1 MKVRYTVIIEK
12 GEANYGAYAPD
23 IPGCGT
29 VAETREEVEQ
39 LIREAIEFHLE
50 GLALAGQP
58 IPQPVSDA
66 ITVDVTLPANAAP
79 QPVFADHSE
88 TA

>member
-1 MKVRYTVIIEK
+1 MRYTVIIEK
-12 GEANYGAYAPD
+12 GETNYGAYAPD

-66 ITVDVTLPANAAP
+66 ITVDVALPASTASQPAFAARSDS
-79 QPVFADHSE
+79 A
-88 TA
+88 

>member
-1 MKVRYTVIIEK
+1 MRYTVIIEK
-12 GEANYGAYAPD
+12 GETGYGAYAPD

-29 VAETREEVEQ
+29 VAETREAVEQ
-39 LIREAIEFHLE
+39 LIREAIEFHLG
-50 GLALAGQP
+50 GLVLAGQP

-66 ITVDVTLPANAAP
+66 ITVDVALPVSPAS
-79 QPVFADHSE
+79 QPALATRSD

>member
-1 MKVRYTVIIEK
+1 MRYTVIIEK
-12 GEANYGAYAPD
+12 GETNYGAYAPD
-23 IPGCGT
+23 IPDCGA
-29 VAETREEVEQ
+29 VADTREEVEQ
-39 LIREAIEFHLE
+39 NIREAIEFHLE

-66 ITVDVTLPANAAP
+66 ITVDVSAP
-79 QPVFADHSE
+79 EDTPSRTVFADHAH

>member
-1 MKVRYTVIIEK
+1 MRCYAVIIEK
-12 GEANYGAYAPD
+12 GETNYGAYAPD

-29 VAETREEVEQ
+29 VADTREEVEQ

-66 ITVDVTLPANAAP
+66 ITVEVSVPVSAP
-79 QPVFADHSE
+79 SQPVFADRTH

>member
-12 GEANYGAYAPD
+12 GETNYGAYAPD

-29 VAETREEVEQ
+29 VAGAREEVEL
-39 LIREAIEFHLE
+39 LIQEAIEFHLE

-66 ITVDVTLPANAAP
+66 ITVNVTLPTNAAP
-79 QPVFADHSE
+79 QPAFAARSD

>member
-1 MKVRYTVIIEK
+1 MRYTVIIEK
-12 GEANYGAYAPD
+12 GETSYGAYAPD

-29 VAETREEVEQ
+29 VGETREEVEQ
-39 LIREAIEFHLE
+39 LIREAIEFHLG

-58 IPQPVSDA
+58 IPQPASEA
-66 ITVDVTLPANAAP
+66 ITIDVALPDGIAPRPAFAA
-79 QPVFADHSE
+79 QSD

>member
-1 MKVRYTVIIEK
+1 MMRYTVIIEK
-12 GEANYGAYAPD
+12 GETNYGAYAPD

-29 VAETREEVEQ
+29 VADTREEVER

-66 ITVDVTLPANAAP
+66 ITVDVSVPASVSS
-79 QPVFADHSE
+79 QPAFADHTHS
-88 TA
+88 A

>member
-1 MKVRYTVIIEK
+1 MHYTVIIEK
-12 GEANYGAYAPD
+12 GETNYGAYAPD

-29 VAETREEVEQ
+29 VADTREEVER
-39 LIREAIEFHLE
+39 LIHEAIEFHLE

-66 ITVDVTLPANAAP
+66 ITVDVSVPASAP
-79 QPVFADHSE
+79 SQPAFADHAHS
-88 TA
+88 A